1 MTCTR
6 SIADIQSLIDGNGDG
21 HGNGHGDGTLGPIRA
36 AELREHLDQCDA
48 CRALERDLRRIH
60 DAAETLV
67 DPEPP
72 DHVWLQIAGRL
83 RQEGRVHD
91 APVPS
96 ASARHHYV
104 WLAIAAALVLAVGAS
119 LIVLLPQFTQP
130 STRSP
135 SRTAQQGNA
144 AAADAVQSGV
154 EDLRQAERLLQ
165 SGIAKL
171 KEGLGS
177 DDQALPADVASTL
190 DRNLQILD
198 QAIADSSEAVQEE
211 PQNVA
216 ARDSLFDALQRKI
229 SLLQNTLTLMNEMR
243 KGNAAGVAQV
253 VEGSKKS

>member
-1 MTCTR
+1 MAMTCTR
-6 SIADIQSLIDGNGDG
+6 SIEDIQALT
-21 HGNGHGDGTLGPIRA
+21 DGTLGPIRA
-36 AELREHLDQCDA
+36 AELREHLDHCDA
-48 CRALERDLRRIH
+48 CRALERDLRQIH
-60 DAAETLV
+60 EAAETLG

-91 APVPS
+91 LPLPLAT
-96 ASARHHYV
+96 ARHQYV

-130 STRSP
+130 RAP
-135 SRTAQQGNA
+135 GQTAQQGNA

-177 DDQALPADVASTL
+177 DEQSLPADVASTL
-190 DRNLQILD
+190 DLNLRILD
-198 QAIADSSEAVQEE
+198 QAIADSSAAVQKE

-253 VEGSKKS
+253 VEGSNKS

>member
-1 MTCTR
+1 MAMTCTR
-6 SIADIQSLIDGNGDG
+6 STEDIHALI
-21 HGNGHGDGTLGPIRA
+21 DGTLGPIRA
-36 AELREHLDQCDA
+36 AELREHLDQCDV

-60 DAAETLV
+60 DAAETLG

-91 APVPS
+91 LPAPVTTV
-96 ASARHHYV
+96 HHQYV

-119 LIVLLPQFTQP
+119 LIVLLPQFLQP
-130 STRSP
+130 SNGS
-135 SRTAQQGNA
+135 SSGMAQGNA
-144 AAADAVQSGV
+144 AGADAVQSGI
-154 EDLRQAERLLQ
+154 EELRQAERLLQ

-177 DDQALPADVASTL
+177 DEQPLPPDVASTL

-198 QAIADSSEAVQEE
+198 QAIADSSAAVQKE

-216 ARDSLFDALQRKI
+216 ARSSLFEALQRKI

-253 VEGSKKS
+253 VEGSNKS